1 MKKYIS
7 TVGLNAAVGNRLKL
21 VRVAFT
27 VSNTN
32 VTARVEN
39 GYTLSPVKNLGKIV
53 LTHDD
58 FRNLPHDPY
67 DDLVFTRAA
76 FALFG
81 LQV

>member
-7 TVGLNAAVGNRLKL
+7 TVGLNTAVGNRLKL

-27 VSNTN
+27 VSDTK

-39 GYTLSPVKNLGKIV
+39 GYTLAPVKNLGKIV

-58 FRNLPHDPY
+58 FRNLAHDPY
-67 DDLVFTRAA
+67 DDLVFARAA

>member
-7 TVGLNAAVGNRLKL
+7 TVGLNTDIDNKQKL

-27 VSNTN
+27 VNDTT
-32 VTARVEN
+32 VTAHVESAN
-39 GYTLSPVKNLGKIV
+39 TLAPLKKLGKIV

-58 FRNLPHDPY
+58 FKNLPHDPY
-67 DDLVFTRAA
+67 NDLVFARAA